1 MAKLSSTNIYGDL
14 TVDGTIRGTVNGS
27 ITGNAATAT
36 ALQTA
41 RTINGTSFNGTANIT
56 TANWGTAR
64 TLTIGNKGKSV
75 NGSGNVSWSL
85 SEIGAAASS
94 HTHSYLPLSGGTMTG
109 KITTPNN
116 AQGITIG
123 DDATLCDRNIADH
136 IVIEGSTATNGGIT
150 FGSGKDTN
158 IYRGGA
164 NLLKTD
170 DTMNAVGGFQ
180 WNGQSL
186 DSRYAAASH
195 THNYAASAHN
205 HTSLYGA
212 SGSSWTSATRNIQ
225 TDLLYEFSSHISKNA
240 TGLFPTGDNSNA
252 IITINRHSGHYDSQ
266 LGFNSTGQIYY
277 RYVDGSA
284 MTDSVSWQK
293 IYTSSNKPTLSEI
306 GAAASSHTHSYLPL
320 SGGTMTGKIS
330 GGSMTG
336 TWVAAAGGS
345 SFINS
350 TASAGN
356 FHPMLSAKTTNG
368 GMTLA
373 FYQTGLQVGYLTK
386 ANIDAGTNTLAKNAV
401 LMDESGNGT
410 WPGIV
415 SAVTFKEN
423 GTALSSKY
431 AAASHTHS
439 YAASNHTHT
448 LFTRNS
454 VGDIGWSTSSN
465 QGLPV
470 AVSAIAY
477 WNGAYSGT
485 TSNLTY
491 CNKGAFGTMATQNTS
506 SYVKSKKLT
515 QSAYNSA
522 TKDASTLYII
532 VG

>member
-64 TLTIGNKGKSV
+64 TLTIGNTGKSV

-164 NLLKTD
+164 NILKTD

-195 THNYAASAHN
+195 THSYAASSHN

-225 TDLLYEFSSHISKNA
+225 TDLLYEFSSHISKSA
-240 TGLFPTGDNSNA
+240 TGLFPTEDNSNA
-252 IITINRHSGHYDSQ
+252 IITINRHSGPYDSQ

-277 RYVDGSA
+277 RHVDGSA
-284 MTDSVSWQK
+284 MTDSISWQK
-293 IYTSSNKPTLSEI
+293 IYTSSNKPTLSEL
-306 GAAASSHTHSYLPL
+306 GAAASGHTHSYLPL
-320 SGGTMTGKIS
+320 SGGTLTGPVKN
-330 GGSMTG
+330 GSLTG
-336 TWVAAAGGS
+336 TWVAACNGNAL
-345 SFINS
+345 INS
-350 TASAGN
+350 SMSAGN
-356 FHPMLSAKTTNG
+356 FHPMMSAKTTNG

-373 FYQTGLQVGYLTK
+373 FYQTAMQAAYITK
-386 ANIDAGTNTLAKNAV
+386 ANCDSNTNTVAQVAQLFN
-401 LMDESGNGT
+401 ESGGAN
-410 WPGIV
+410 WPGTV
-415 SAVTFKEN
+415 SANSFTEG
-423 GTALSSKY
+423 GTTLSNKY
-431 AAASHTHS
+431 APKSHS
-439 YAASNHTHT
+439 HT

-454 VGDIGWSTSSN
+454 VGDIGWNTASN

-477 WNGAYSGT
+477 WNGAYSGS
-485 TSNLTY
+485 TSNLAY

-522 TKDASTLYII
+522 TKDSSTLYII